1 MWRLILGGLLLLL
14 PYPFALVLS
23 YFRNPD
29 LPKSQS
35 RMIARI
41 VLLRTYSKLW
51 AAAVAACLATLV
63 LAALF
68 LPQSFRLTALSDVV
82 QCLLLF
88 SGTIALIPH
97 AVNSRGRLRLFWTL
111 IAAGI
116 AFWLIYQ
123 LFWTYYEVWLRT
135 DVPDLCAADMILFL
149 HIVPL
154 MAALALRPHAPQD
167 EYAARLRRL
176 DFALMIVWWAY
187 LYILIVIPW
196 QYVVADVA
204 AYNGNLNWLYLIEK
218 VAFLGTLLMAWMGSK
233 AGWKIFYASL
243 FGACFTY
250 AASSHIANWAI
261 NRHVYY
267 SGSLYDIP
275 LAVSMAW
282 ITGIGLWTREREPQ
296 ASARSTSTSHGV
308 WLARLGMIAAFSL
321 PLFAAWALLDTAVP
335 SRIRSF
341 RLVSTLAASLL
352 MGVMVFIRQRLLDRE
367 LLRLLTHSRDSF
379 ANLKR
384 LQTQITESEKLASIG
399 QLVAGAAHELNNP
412 ITAMLGY
419 SDLLLTTIL
428 TPEQHELA
436 ARIGQHSRRT
446 RSLVAS
452 LLSFAKQGP
461 AAMAPIDLN
470 ALLRTAV
477 KLSQPQWQGLKIE
490 VRTELPPELLLVRG
504 DSNQLLQ
511 VCVQIINDALHA
523 VRPHSSRTLTIAAE
537 RKDGLGIITISHAS
551 LAQGSAESESGNW
564 AATETEEDQTLSG
577 LGLNA
582 CQGIL
587 QQHHGQI
594 FWQQDRSTGTTIRV
608 EIPVIPAASGKSTEA
623 AVPVIWQPQPSA

>member
-1 MWRLILGGLLLLL
+1 L
-14 PYPFALVLS
+14 P
-23 YFRNPD
+23 
-29 LPKSQS
+29 
-35 RMIARI
+35 
-41 VLLRTYSKLW
+41 TYSKLW
-51 AAAVAACLATLV
+51 TAAVAACLATLV

-68 LPQSFRLTALSDVV
+68 LPQSFRLTALSDVI

-88 SGTIALIPH
+88 SGTVALIPH
-97 AVNSRGRLRLFWTL
+97 VLRSRGRLRLFWTL
-111 IAAGI
+111 IATGI
-116 AFWLIYQ
+116 AFWFSYQ

-176 DFALMIVWWAY
+176 DFALMMVWWGY
-187 LYILIVIPW
+187 LYVLIVIPW
-196 QYVVADVA
+196 QYVVADVG
-204 AYNGNLNWLYLIEK
+204 AYDHNLNSLYLIEK
-218 VAFLGTLLMAWMGSK
+218 LAFLSTLFLAWMGSK
-233 AGWKIFYASL
+233 GGWRTFYASL

-250 AASSHIANWAI
+250 AAGSHLANWAI
-261 NRHVYY
+261 GRHAYY

-275 LAVSMAW
+275 LGVSMAW
-282 ITGIGLWTREREPQ
+282 ITVIGLWTRAREPQ
-296 ASARSTSTSHGV
+296 AGVRSTSTSHGV

-335 SRIRSF
+335 PRIRSF
-341 RLVSTLAASLL
+341 RLVLTLAAALL
-352 MGVMVFIRQRLLDRE
+352 MGAMVFVRQRLLDRE
-367 LLRLLTHSRDSF
+367 LLRLLTYSRESF

-384 LQTQITESEKLASIG
+384 LQAQITESEKLASIG
-399 QLVAGAAHELNNP
+399 QLVGGAAHELNNP

-419 SDLLLTTIL
+419 SDLLLSTSL
-428 TPEQHELA
+428 TPEQNELA
-436 ARIGQHSRRT
+436 ERIGQHARRT

-461 AAMAPIDLN
+461 AAMASVDLN
-470 ALLRTAV
+470 TLLRTAV

-490 VRTELPPELLLVRG
+490 VRTDLPPNLLLVRG

-523 VRPHSSRTLTIAAE
+523 VSQSHSRTLTIAAE
-537 RKDGLGIITISHAS
+537 RKAGIAIVTISDTTIAGR
-551 LAQGSAESESGNW
+551 LAENEVGNN
-564 AATETEEDQTLSG
+564 AGAGVGFEAGAEEDQTLSG

-587 QQHHGQI
+587 LQHHGRI
-594 FWQQDRSTGTTIRV
+594 LWQQDRNSGTTIRV
-608 EIPVIPAASGKSTEA
+608 EIPLIPLSLEEEKSTEA
-623 AVPVIWQPQPSA
+623 GVPVMWQAQPSS